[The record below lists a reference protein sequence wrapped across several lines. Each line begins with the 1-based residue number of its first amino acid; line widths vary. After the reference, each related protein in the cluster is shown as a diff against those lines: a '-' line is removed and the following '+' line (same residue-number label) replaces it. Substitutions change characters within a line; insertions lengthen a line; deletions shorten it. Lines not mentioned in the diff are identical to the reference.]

1 MSRVSRYGKV
11 LGGKEAPAAAATS
24 QAAPQPTLDLR
35 HMPNVKIKDL
45 LEIAP
50 RVPMPSGCKYELK
63 GIVQY
68 IVSCEVSIEWV
79 SETRLKIVRGNL
91 PEREWPS
98 VLESIVPYREQFKQ
112 LLTIYAEKLL
122 CPPPEPSKQVSLL

>member
-1 MSRVSRYGKV
+1 MSRVSRYGRV
-11 LGGKEAPAAAATS
+11 LGGKGEAAAKNPA
-24 QAAPQPTLDLR
+24 QAQPRAAMDLSK
-35 HMPNVKIKDL
+35 MPNAKIKDL
-45 LEIAP
+45 LDLAP
-50 RVPMPSGCKYELK
+50 KVPMPSGCKYELK